1 MSNKNKKSELEDF
14 FSVLSEEK
22 EATRKKEQAARQ
34 KIKEK
39 IEDPNNELSSLFAQ
53 LSNTLE
59 ESKKSS
65 VVQQKKV
72 DSISELMTSFVEEGP
87 PKIVTEIKSEPVVE
101 IEPEPVIELE
111 PEPVVEIEPEPVVE
125 TISVPEIE
133 EHSIVSNTVETIK
146 KASPSEVK
154 EQIDPFL
161 ELKIEFDKFKTHVQ
175 NHISKQGF
183 AGAGS
188 GEVRLEFLD
197 DVQSSTAKVDG
208 KFLKYSSSDGKWVGA
223 DASGGGSSAI
233 ADLDIDGGTDIGA
246 ALADADLFIVDD
258 GAGGTNRKTAA
269 SRIKTYVADV
279 TLTTAAQTNIT
290 SVGTL
295 TALTVDNVVING
307 TTIGHTDDTDLM
319 TVADG
324 VLTVAGELDAAT
336 LDISGNADIDGTLEA
351 DAITVDG
358 TALDEFIA
366 DTVGAM
372 VSSNTETGITV
383 SYQDSDNTLD
393 FVIGTL
399 NQDTTG
405 NAATATALET
415 ARTIHGVSFDGT
427 ANIDLTEVV
436 QDTVGAMFSSNTET
450 GVTVTYQDGDG
461 TIDVVVGTLNQ
472 DTTGNAA
479 TATALETARNIG
491 GVSFDGTANIN
502 LPGVNTS
509 GNQDTSGN
517 AATATAL
524 ATARTIHGVSFDG
537 TANIDLTEVVEDTV
551 GAMVSSNTETGLS
564 VTYQDGDGTLDFA
577 IAAAQTT
584 ITSLL
589 ATDIKIGEDDQTK
602 VDFGTANEIHFY
614 ADNANQIKITDGAI
628 VPATDNDIDL
638 GTSSVEF
645 KDAYFDGTVTSDAFA
660 GPLTGNVTGNA
671 DTATALETA
680 RNIGGVSFDGTANI
694 NLPGVNTG
702 GNQNT
707 TGSAATLTTARTIG
721 GVSFD
726 GSANIN
732 LPGVNTSGNQ
742 DTTGNAATSSKL
754 EIAIILNGTD
764 GSSSNAGDNL
774 VLDTAAD
781 ANDNILYEDAT
792 SDPIAVLASHGI
804 TLSGLGWN
812 AFQFDNG

>member
-1 MSNKNKKSELEDF
+1 MSNENKKSELADF
-14 FSVLSEEK
+14 FSALSEEK

-111 PEPVVEIEPEPVVE
+111 PEPVIELEPEPVVE

-233 ADLDIDGGTDIGA
+233 ADLDMDGGTDIGA
-246 ALADADLFIVDD
+246 AIADADLFIVDD

-479 TATALETARNIG
+479 TATALETARTIG

-509 GNQDTSGN
+509 GSQDTSGN

-524 ATARTIHGVSFDG
+524 ATAR
-537 TANIDLTEVVEDTV
+537 
-551 GAMVSSNTETGLS
+551 
-564 VTYQDGDGTLDFA
+564 
-577 IAAAQTT
+577 
-584 ITSLL
+584 
-589 ATDIKIGEDDQTK
+589 
-602 VDFGTANEIHFY
+602 
-614 ADNANQIKITDGAI
+614 
-628 VPATDNDIDL
+628 
-638 GTSSVEF
+638 
-645 KDAYFDGTVTSDAFA
+645 
-660 GPLTGNVTGNA
+660 
-671 DTATALETA
+671 
-680 RNIGGVSFDGTANI
+680 NIGGVSFDGTSNI

-721 GVSFD
+721 GASFD

-732 LPGVNTSGNQ
+732 LPGVHTSGNQ

-781 ANDNILYEDAT
+781 ANDSILYEDGT

-804 TLSGLGWN
+804 TLSGMGWN
-812 AFQFDNG
+812 AFQFDNVESETEHGLDKLLEETNGDKMQFESGHNIALEDAA